1 MHVLGEKRRG
11 DRDMIRIEFETTN
24 SAFDDYGDR
33 EIIRVLA
40 VIAEKVERGMDKD
53 IIIDID
59 GNKIGK
65 WELN

>member
-1 MHVLGEKRRG
+1 M
-11 DRDMIRIEFETTN
+11 RIEFETTN

-33 EIIRVLA
+33 EIIRILDI
-40 VIAEKVERGMDKD
+40 IAEKFERGVEKD
-53 IIIDID
+53 IILDID

>member
-1 MHVLGEKRRG
+1 M
-11 DRDMIRIEFETTN
+11 MRIEFETTN
-24 SAFDDYGDR
+24 SAFDDYGDKEVTR
-33 EIIRVLA
+33 ILTEIS
-40 VIAEKVERGMDKD
+40 EKVQRGMTKD

>member
-1 MHVLGEKRRG
+1 M
-11 DRDMIRIEFETTN
+11 MRIEFETTN

-53 IIIDID
+53 IIVDID